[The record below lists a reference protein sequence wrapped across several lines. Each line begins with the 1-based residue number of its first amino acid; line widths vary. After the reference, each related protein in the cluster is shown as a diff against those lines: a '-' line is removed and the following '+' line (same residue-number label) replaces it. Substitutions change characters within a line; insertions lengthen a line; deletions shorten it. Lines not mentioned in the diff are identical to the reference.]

1 LVALAEKFGLPIYGW
16 YGRYLS
22 GWAKTQGPT
31 FSEGLALMEEAFAR
45 VVSDVSYKIY
55 CGLLAEARFD
65 AGHARDAIALGG
77 LRARQQQV

>member
-1 LVALAEKFGLPIYGW
+1 
-16 YGRYLS
+16 
-22 GWAKTQGPT
+22 
-31 FSEGLALMEEAFAR
+31 MEEAFAR